1 MTGRDGGMTAGIARR
16 RGRLALGTF
25 VCGLTLALIVACDG
39 AAAPTAAPEASAT
52 LAPALQRG
60 EQVYLQYC
68 NACHPGGHRGAGP
81 NLAGRVDAGEVTQT
95 VRQGK
100 RNMPAFGPSQIS
112 DADLQSLIGYI
123 QTLK

>member
-1 MTGRDGGMTAGIARR
+1 M
-16 RGRLALGTF
+16 
-25 VCGLTLALIVACDG
+25 TLALIAGCDNG
-39 AAAPTAAPEASAT
+39 PTPAAAPGTSGPIS
-52 LAPALQRG
+52 PALQRG
-60 EQVYLQYC
+60 EQVYMQYC

-100 RNMPAFGPSQIS
+100 RNMPAFGTSQIS